1 MAIYP
6 NAIQP
11 MPFMKPKNKHQPG
24 TTKEKNITIPEKKE
38 GSEQIK
44 EENNDINEPKQNEM
58 QEDPK
63 L

>member
-38 GSEQIK
+38 
-44 EENNDINEPKQNEM
+44 ENNDINEQKQNEM

>member
-11 MPFMKPKNKHQPG
+11 MPFMKPKNKHQTG

-38 GSEQIK
+38 GSEQKK
-44 EENNDINEPKQNEM
+44 EENNDINEQKQNEM

>member
-11 MPFMKPKNKHQPG
+11 MPFMKPKNKHQIG
-24 TTKEKNITIPEKKE
+24 TTKEKNIIIPEKKE

-44 EENNDINEPKQNEM
+44 EEK
-58 QEDPK
+58 
-63 L
+63 